1 MAGSDLDGD
10 EFVLIWD
17 QELFIDRNAPAF
29 DYTPSANAKT
39 EMEEAIP
46 DNPFDF
52 QCKMASFIV
61 KSNCKTMF

>member
-17 QELFIDRNAPAF
+17 QELFIDRNEPAF
-29 DYTPSANAKT
+29 DYSPPT
-39 EMEEAIP
+39 EMREAIP
-46 DNPFDF
+46 YLPFDI
-52 QCKMASFIV
+52 QCKIASFIV